1 MKLNDKF
8 ILHKNKKGVYVVPTA
23 SAEFNGLI
31 RGNKSVMTI
40 LECLMNETT
49 EEEIVQTMMTKYDG
63 DEADIRADVADVISR
78 LRKIGAIDESAA
90 KR

>member
-1 MKLNDKF
+1 MKLNKKF
-8 ILHKNKKGVYVVPTA
+8 ILHKNKNGVYVVPIA
-23 SAEFNGLI
+23 SAGFNGLI
-31 RGNKSVMTI
+31 RGNKSVTVI